1 MDINI
6 DQGTPQGN
14 LERTETGKYLY
25 KQDDGRSG
33 LDKFNRQF
41 EQYKTQRKEIMGAE
55 IQKKL
60 DILNTP
66 PLELPAYDL
75 SIGQIMINIK
85 DTMFNITDDILRFDV
100 TPDTLLKENRMFYL
114 GLFFV
119 IMACLVY
126 LYLYFVVSDN
136 SEKGTTTINIQN

>member
-6 DQGTPQGN
+6 DQGQPQGN

-25 KQDDGRSG
+25 KQDNGKSG

-41 EQYKTQRKEIMGAE
+41 EQYKTQRKEIMGE
-55 IQKKL
+55 ELQKKL

-66 PLELPAYDL
+66 PQELPAYDL

-100 TPDTLLKENRMFYL
+100 TSDTILKENRLFYL

-119 IMACLVY
+119 IIACLIY
-126 LYLYFVVSDN
+126 LYLYFIETETSN
-136 SEKGTTTINIQN
+136 KGSTVINIQN

>member
-6 DQGTPQGN
+6 DLGQPQGN

-25 KQDDGRSG
+25 KQEDGKSG

-41 EQYKTQRKEIMGAE
+41 EQYKTQRKEIMSDE

-66 PLELPAYDL
+66 PQDLPAYDL

-85 DTMFNITDDILRFDV
+85 DTIFNITDDILRFDV
-100 TPDTLLKENRMFYL
+100 TSDTFLKENRLFYL
-114 GLFFV
+114 GLLFV
-119 IMACLVY
+119 IMACLIY
-126 LYLYFVVSDN
+126 MYLYFID
-136 SEKGTTTINIQN
+136 SESSTKSSTVINIQN